1 MGRYWD
7 NGEGLIFCEYVGDE
21 IKVVREYCKNR

>member
-1 MGRYWD
+1 MIWVD
-7 NGEGLIFCEYVGDE
+7 GEGLIFCEYVGDE